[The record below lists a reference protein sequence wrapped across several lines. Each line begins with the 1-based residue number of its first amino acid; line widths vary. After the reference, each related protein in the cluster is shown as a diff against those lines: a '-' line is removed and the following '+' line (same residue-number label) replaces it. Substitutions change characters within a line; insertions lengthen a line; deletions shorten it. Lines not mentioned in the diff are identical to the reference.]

1 MEAGF
6 ILKYR
11 AISENHLY
19 SKAYSKGKKCVAK
32 RVVVYVLKDLR
43 AEALKRANP
52 EKKRINRIG
61 ITVTKKMGGAVV
73 RNRVKRILRDGYR
86 SVDTKYGVK
95 KGYLV
100 VIVARNSAVSAKAG
114 NIEADLK
121 YAFKTLDM
129 LESREIRK
137 GADCAS
143 DHGNQVTR

>member
-6 ILKYR
+6 VLKYR

-19 SKAYSKGKKCVAK
+19 SKAYTKGKKCVAK
-32 RVVVYVLKDLR
+32 RVVVYVLKDFR

-52 EKKRINRIG
+52 QKKRINRIG

-86 SVDTKYGVK
+86 AVDTKYGVK
-95 KGYLV
+95 KGNLV
-100 VIVARNSAVSAKAG
+100 VIVARNSAIPAKAG
-114 NIEADLK
+114 DIAADLK

-129 LESREIRK
+129 LEFHGTRN
-137 GADCAS
+137 GAAGGS
-143 DHGNQVTR
+143 DDGNQVTR

>member
-6 ILKYR
+6 VLKYR

-19 SKAYSKGKKCVAK
+19 SKAYTKGKKCVAK

-52 EKKRINRIG
+52 EKKKINRVG

-86 SVDTKYGVK
+86 AVDTKYGVK
-95 KGYLV
+95 KGYLI
-100 VIVARNSAVSAKAG
+100 VIVARNFAVTAKSGDIA
-114 NIEADLK
+114 ADLK
-121 YAFKTLDM
+121 YSFKTLDM
-129 LESREIRK
+129 LELCRTRNGSAC
-137 GADCAS
+137 GS
-143 DHGNQVTR
+143 DNGNQVTR